1 MEQVVQSHQGVVDE
15 IRRPVPVYTCMDSAS
30 FRKETGSFRGL
41 SRGGGS
47 RDGGIGSRGGD
58 GQVLG
63 DGDEAGVGVAGGK
76 RSRLRM
82 SAIIVALFLSLFV
95 SALDATIVAT
105 AAPTISR
112 DLSSA
117 AGYTWIG
124 GAYLLANAASGPIWA
139 KFSDIWGRKPI
150 MLCALLL
157 FFISSAV
164 CATAKTMQELII
176 GRAFQGTAGGGLIL
190 LVHVCISDL
199 FSLRERSLLMGFMEG
214 IWALAGG
221 IGPVLGGLF
230 ASLVTWRWCFYINLP
245 ISGIAALL
253 ILLFLDIKHEHTS
266 FIDGMKALDW
276 FGIFTFLGFTLMI
289 LFGLDFG
296 GVLFPW
302 DSAKVIALLV
312 VGFVMIFAFIYS
324 EAKLAKYPLMPMSL
338 FKRRT
343 NVAAFSVVFFHGF
356 VFISGEYYMPLYFQ
370 AVLEASPLRSGLL
383 LLPFIVI
390 GAIAGVFCG
399 VIMHKTGKFREIIWV
414 GALLLTVGFGLFI
427 TFDAYTSTVKAVCF
441 LMVGGLGSG
450 ILFEAPLIAIQSQVE
465 QHNVA
470 SATATLSFIR
480 NIGVSISTIVGGT
493 IFQNSMNGR
502 AAFLREAGLPK
513 NILSQLDGDSAMANV
528 MLPGTLKERAWEI
541 AAKEAFAYAMR
552 NMWITYTVF
561 AFLAFMASLFVQAAH
576 LGTEHTE
583 TVTGLRKKEDE
594 EVVVVVAG
602 PGTATP
608 SS

>member
-15 IRRPVPVYTCMDSAS
+15 IRRP
-30 FRKETGSFRGL
+30 
-41 SRGGGS
+41 
-47 RDGGIGSRGGD
+47 
-58 GQVLG
+58 VLG

-594 EVVVVVAG
+594 EVVVVAG

>member
-1 MEQVVQSHQGVVDE
+1 MG
-15 IRRPVPVYTCMDSAS
+15 
-30 FRKETGSFRGL
+30 
-41 SRGGGS
+41 
-47 RDGGIGSRGGD
+47 
-58 GQVLG
+58 
-63 DGDEAGVGVAGGK
+63 
-76 RSRLRM
+76 
-82 SAIIVALFLSLFV
+82 AIIVALFLSLFV

-176 GRAFQGTAGGGLIL
+176 GRAFQGTAG
-190 LVHVCISDL
+190 V
-199 FSLRERSLLMGFMEG
+199 
-214 IWALAGG
+214 
-221 IGPVLGGLF
+221 
-230 ASLVTWRWCFYINLP
+230 YINLP

-266 FIDGMKALDW
+266 FVDGMKALDW

-383 LLPFIVI
+383 LLPFIVT

-414 GALLLTVGFGLFI
+414 GALLLTIGFGLFI

-513 NILSQLDGDSAMANV
+513 NIFDQLDGDSAMANV
-528 MLPGTLKERAWEI
+528 MLPGMLKERAWEI
-541 AAKEAFAYAMR
+541 AAKQAFAYAMR

-583 TVTGLRKKEDE
+583 TVTGLRKKEE
-594 EVVVVVAG
+594 EVVAG
-602 PGTATP
+602 SGTATP

>member
-15 IRRPVPVYTCMDSAS
+15 IRRPVP
-30 FRKETGSFRGL
+30 
-41 SRGGGS
+41 
-47 RDGGIGSRGGD
+47 
-58 GQVLG
+58 
-63 DGDEAGVGVAGGK
+63 
-76 RSRLRM
+76 
-82 SAIIVALFLSLFV
+82 LSLFV

-594 EVVVVVAG
+594 EVVVMAVAG
-602 PGTATP
+602 SGTATP